1 MKMNEHKETADEAQ
15 ERRQREREEQE
26 ARDNH
31 WKTLANE
38 YLKLVSA
45 TEFFA
50 NVILENNE
58 QLSEIAWRDGYSN
71 AYEWVEW
78 VYDPDKDYE
87 GE

>member
-1 MKMNEHKETADEAQ
+1 MNNYEK
-15 ERRQREREEQE
+15 E

-38 YLKLVSA
+38 YLKLISA
-45 TEFFA
+45 VEFFA

-58 QLSEIAWRDGYSN
+58 ELSEIAWRDGYSN
-71 AYEWVEW
+71 VYDWVEW

-87 GE
+87 DE